1 MLPASTT
8 RWFVRFGY
16 DGAAFH
22 GWARQPGLRTVEGEI
37 RRGLVRKGVG
47 PSLEAAELE
56 VASRTDRGVSAVG
69 NVLAVTSPRTGPVLL
84 RSLNGMA
91 EDLFFTAATPAPE
104 GLRVRAATS
113 RVYRYFEPADD
124 WDLDRWR
131 ATARLFSGEID
142 VRSLGRGLAP
152 EVPVRRSVDVVRVDR
167 SGPVFSIEIR
177 ARSFVWGMVRKIVAA
192 LREVDRGRLS
202 PARLAAALAGTERLT
217 LPLAEPGP
225 LVLWE
230 VQYGIPWQF
239 AWSGPNRHQA
249 QARRAADR
257 ALVARR
263 EVLRALDEAEGRP
276 SDSRS
281 RAAERRD

>member
-1 MLPASTT
+1 M
-8 RWFVRFGY
+8 
-16 DGAAFH
+16 
-22 GWARQPGLRTVEGEI
+22 
-37 RRGLVRKGVG
+37 
-47 PSLEAAELE
+47 EAAELE

-84 RSLNGMA
+84 RSLNGIS
-91 EDLFFTAATPAPE
+91 EDLFFTAATPAPD
-104 GLRVRAATS
+104 GLRVRAATR
-113 RVYRYFEPADD
+113 RVYRYFEPAGD

-152 EVPVRRSVDVVRVDR
+152 DVPARRLVDHVRVDHV
-167 SGPVFSIEIR
+167 GPIFSIEIQ

-202 PARLAAALAGTERLT
+202 PARLAAAIAGRERLT

-230 VQYGIPWQF
+230 VQYGISWQF
-239 AWSGPNRHQA
+239 VWNGPTRHQA
-249 QARRAADR
+249 RARAA
-257 ALVARR
+257 AEQAFVARG
-263 EVLRALDEAEGRP
+263 EVLRALAKAEGRS
-276 SDSRS
+276 SDVGSS
-281 RAAERRD
+281 AAERRD